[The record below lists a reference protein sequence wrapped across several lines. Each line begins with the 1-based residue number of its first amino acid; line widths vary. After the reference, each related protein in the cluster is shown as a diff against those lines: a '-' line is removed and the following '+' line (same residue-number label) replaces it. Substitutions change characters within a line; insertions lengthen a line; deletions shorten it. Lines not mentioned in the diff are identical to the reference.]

1 MKNQNEK
8 DPAAGRGTF
17 IAIGICVVFYLA
29 WTQYLNRKYPDY
41 NKPQTK
47 VTEEIQTSTS
57 AVNTTAA
64 NQPATQPTTGST
76 TNTAA
81 VNAAPAATAAKMSE
95 TDLIIDAA
103 DLKLVFRQDL
113 ASPTSIIV
121 KNYRETNDAN
131 SIPVELLSR
140 PLTVQSTLQGSQ
152 TLTRT
157 LPLDYSGSKSG
168 RSIIF
173 TRQDGPWKI
182 IQQWDTPETGY
193 AGKLSLTWTNTS
205 AEPQILKP
213 AVLFEMGATIDTAK
227 HSFFAPG
234 TPNEEP
240 RFLSQADGSDDFK
253 HISEFCKDQTLEMV
267 SKNKKLDFFGFD
279 AHYFAAAFVPATAAN
294 YRTTYSGQN
303 AGICEILSTV
313 TTDLGSVAPGQSMTT
328 TWDTWFGPK
337 EVELLTTFNP
347 HLKTTLG
354 LGWLDMIAHPLLL
367 AIKGLNKFLGNYGLA
382 IIVLTLLLKVL
393 FYPLSK
399 QAAVSAARMKKL
411 NPEMTKIRE
420 KYKAEPQ
427 KMQMELMKFMSTNKI
442 NPMKGCLPILPQ
454 IPVFFALF
462 RVLSASIDLRHAPF
476 YGWITDL
483 SVKDP
488 YLVTP
493 IILTGCM
500 FVQQRLTPMTG
511 MDKTQEKVMLFMP
524 IIFGVM
530 MISLPSGLVLYMLTN
545 TIVSVAQQQYLN
557 KKLEASP

>member
-17 IAIGICVVFYLA
+17 LAIGICVVFYLA
-29 WTQYLNRKYPDY
+29 WTQYLNKKYPDY
-41 NKPQTK
+41 NKPHDKK
-47 VTEEIQTSTS
+47 VEQTSNTNDAATTPAPQTTGNP
-57 AVNTTAA
+57 AVASNTPATAA
-64 NQPATQPTTGST
+64 NQAPAT
-76 TNTAA
+76 
-81 VNAAPAATAAKMSE
+81 TAAKMIDN
-95 TDLIIDAA
+95 DLVIDGS
-103 DLKLVFRQDL
+103 DLKIVFRQDL
-113 ASPTSIIV
+113 ASPASITL
-121 KNYRETNDAN
+121 KNYRETNDAT
-131 SIPVELLSR
+131 SRPVELLAR
-140 PLTVQSTLQGSQ
+140 PLTVQTTQQSSQ
-152 TLTRT
+152 ALTRT
-157 LPLDYSGSKSG
+157 LPLDYAGSRSG
-168 RSIIF
+168 RTISF

-182 IQQWDTPETGY
+182 IQQWDAPETGY
-193 AGKLSLTWTNTS
+193 VGKLSLTWTNTS
-205 AEPQILKP
+205 TEPQILKP
-213 AVLFEMGATIDTAK
+213 AVLFEMGAHVDGTK
-227 HSFFAPG
+227 HSFFSPG
-234 TPNEEP
+234 SPNEEP
-240 RFLSQADGSDDFK
+240 RFLTQADGSDDFK
-253 HISEFCKDQTLEMV
+253 HLSEFCQDQNLEMV

-279 AHYFAAAFVPATAAN
+279 NHYFAAAFIPQSAAT
-294 YRTTYSGQN
+294 YRTAFSGHAN
-303 AGICEILSTV
+303 GLCEVMATV
-313 TTDLGSVAPGQSMTT
+313 STDLGSIAPGQSVTT
-328 TWDTWFGPK
+328 AWDTWFGPK
-337 EVELLTTFNP
+337 EVELLTAFNP

-354 LGWLDMIAHPLLL
+354 LGWLDMIAYPLLL
-367 AIKGLNKFLGNYGLA
+367 AIKGLHKFLGNYGVA

-399 QAAVSAARMKKL
+399 QAAISAARMKKL

-427 KMQMELMKFMSTNKI
+427 RMQMEIMKFMSTNKI

-493 IILTGCM
+493 IILTGFM
-500 FVQQRLTPMTG
+500 FIQQRLTPMTG
-511 MDKTQEKVMLFMP
+511 MDKTQEKIMMLMP

-557 KKLEASP
+557 KKLADAP